1 MVAWS
6 LGLLLAIQAAVFV
19 AVQASVHDNARRAL
33 AAELGVAERVWDQ
46 LLEQRAARLTQGAA
60 VLASDFGFRAAVS
73 TGDEATIASALENH
87 GERIQATVAALIDL
101 QGRVQA
107 VSASDPALS
116 PAFDEAWRSIEV
128 RLAPGR
134 QATGRPTA
142 GRHAMVVVAGRPVL
156 FVAVPVRTPL
166 PAGLVAMGFEIDAK
180 PLAELKAVTGLHAS
194 LVTTRGPQGAAILH
208 TSLDAPPAAALLAAL
223 PLGAGDLS
231 FGDGRHLARTRVIDE
246 VAATPVRLVL
256 TGSVER
262 AVAPYAPLQVTL
274 AALTLAGVVAFG
286 AASWWAARR
295 VTRPLERLVQAS
307 RRVARGDYET
317 PIEADGRRDEVGA
330 LGRAFEQMRA
340 SVAAHEHEIRQ
351 LAYWD
356 RLTGLPN
363 RQQFREAIQA
373 ALATPGGVA
382 VVMLD
387 LDRFKH
393 VNDVLGYA
401 YGDRLLR
408 QFAHRLSTWAA
419 AQPGAPLV
427 ARLGSDEFALLLP
440 GASAEAARDVASG
453 LQATL
458 ESPVDLDDQR
468 VDVSASFGIARA
480 PEHADQVDALLSH
493 VEVAMDA
500 AKRGRSGPCIFAP
513 DLDRSSSQ
521 NLSLLSEL
529 REAIE
534 RDQLRLFLQPK
545 FSVRHGRRIGAEA
558 LVRWQHPR
566 RGMVPP
572 MAFVPFAEQ
581 TGFIRQLTLWV
592 FEEAC
597 RQQVRLRSLG
607 LERLSVNLSTRD
619 LLDLELP
626 QRLDAR
632 LARHGAVADHF
643 CLEITESAIMDDP
656 QRAELTLARLAERGF
671 KLSIDD
677 FGTGY
682 SSLAYLSRLPVQEL
696 KIDKSFVMA
705 MERQPQDA
713 TIVRS
718 TIDLAHNLGLSVVAE
733 GVENAQILH
742 LLDELGCDEA
752 QGYHLGRPMP
762 LEAFEAAPSRVER
775 PSRAPA
781 APAGVTA

>member
-1 MVAWS
+1 LVAWS
-6 LGLLLAIQAAVFV
+6 LGLLLAIQAAVLV
-19 AVQASVHDNARRAL
+19 AVQASVQDNARRAL

-73 TGDEATIASALENH
+73 TGDQPTIVSALENH
-87 GERIQATVAALIDL
+87 GDRIQATVAALIDS
-101 QGRVQA
+101 QGQVQA
-107 VSASDPALS
+107 VSAAEPALAAALKQS
-116 PAFDEAWRSIEV
+116 WPSIEA
-128 RLAPGR
+128 RLVPGR
-134 QATGRPTA
+134 PASGAAAA
-142 GRHAMVVVAGRPVL
+142 GRHATVVVAGRPVL

-166 PAGLVAMGFEIDAK
+166 PAGLVAMGFEVDAK
-180 PLAELKAVTGLHAS
+180 ALAELKAVTGLHAS
-194 LVTTRGPQGAAILH
+194 LLTVPAAQAAAILH
-208 TSLDAPPAAALLAAL
+208 TSLPSPPSASLLAAL
-223 PLGAGDLS
+223 PIGAGQAS
-231 FGDGRHLARTRVIDE
+231 FGDGRHLARTRMIDE
-246 VAATPVRLVL
+246 AAGTPVRLVL

-262 AVAPYAPLQVTL
+262 AVAPYAPLQLTL
-274 AALTLAGVVAFG
+274 AALTLAGLFAFG
-286 AASWWAARR
+286 GASWWAARR

-307 RRVARGDYET
+307 RRLARGDYDT
-317 PIEADGRRDEVGA
+317 PIETDGRRDEVGA

-363 RQQFREAIQA
+363 RQQFREAVQA
-373 ALATPGGVA
+373 GLTAPDGLSVL
-382 VVMLD
+382 MLD

-408 QFAHRLSTWAA
+408 VLADRLRQWAEA
-419 AQPGAPLV
+419 RRDRPLL

-440 GASAEAARDVASG
+440 GAPVDVALAVASE
-453 LQATL
+453 LQAAL
-458 ESPVDLDDQR
+458 EAPVDLDDQR
-468 VDVSASFGIARA
+468 VDVGASLGIARS
-480 PEHADQVDALLSH
+480 PEHAEEVDALLSRA
-493 VEVAMDA
+493 EVALDA
-500 AKRGRSGPCIFAP
+500 AKRGRCGPCVYAP
-513 DLDRSSSQ
+513 DLDRASSQ
-521 NLSLLSEL
+521 TLSLLSEL

-545 FSVRHGRRIGAEA
+545 FSVRDGQRIGAEA
-558 LVRWQHPR
+558 LVRWEHPR

-572 MAFVPFAEQ
+572 MAFIPFAEQ

-597 RQQVRLRSLG
+597 RQQSRLRALG
-607 LERLSVNLSTRD
+607 VDRLSVNLSTRD
-619 LLDLELP
+619 LLDLDLP
-626 QRLDAR
+626 HRLEAR
-632 LARHGAVADHF
+632 LARHGATAHGF

-656 QRAELTLARLAERGF
+656 ARAELTLQHLAERGF

-733 GVENAQILH
+733 GVENAQILR
-742 LLDELGCDEA
+742 LLASLGCDEA

-762 LEAFEAAPSRVER
+762 LEAFEAAASRVEL
-775 PSRAPA
+775 PRAA
-781 APAGVTA
+781 AVVDHSEA